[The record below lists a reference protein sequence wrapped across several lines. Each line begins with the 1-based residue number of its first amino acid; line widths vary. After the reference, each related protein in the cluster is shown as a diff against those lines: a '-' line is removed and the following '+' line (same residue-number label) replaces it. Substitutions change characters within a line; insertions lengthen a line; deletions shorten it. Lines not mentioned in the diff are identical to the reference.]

1 MGQEAQDDPA
11 GNDAMQAVGFDR
23 DQIADGAVALES
35 VLDPVDTIFV
45 EHLRQAGAS
54 VARGLDMWLAQ
65 AAGQEQRW
73 AASGW

>member
-1 MGQEAQDDPA
+1 MALEAKGASA

-23 DQIADGAVALES
+23 DQIAEGAVALES

-54 VARGLDMWLAQ
+54 VACGMDMWLAQ